1 MLEYD
6 RTDASE
12 EIDFTGINDL
22 RKCSI
27 CHCTYFLKINFR
39 FTPELYDGCHD
50 LMQKAMRFNNVGIA
64 SVKGKIMEFI
74 CGI

>member
-6 RTDASE
+6 RTNASE
-12 EIDFTGINDL
+12 EIDFTRINDL

-27 CHCTYFLKINFR
+27 CRYSYFLKITFR
-39 FTPELYDGCHD
+39 FTPELCDGCHD
-50 LMQKAMRFNNVGIA
+50 LMQKAMRFNNLGIV